1 MIEEIERGGDDSDS
15 ESHRTTVQQVI
26 AETSREFRAQMS
38 LSEHDVRERN
48 HEDG

>member
-15 ESHRTTVQQVI
+15 ESRRTTIQQVI
-26 AETSREFRAQMS
+26 AETSRESRAQKS